1 MAFLSACVI
10 YNRLLIRKKITNKKT
25 IYQTQK
31 LLYVVSINEKI
42 NFLELE
48 STDLFLKWALQGEM
62 KITWNMEQ
70 EMYSIISMLSVDMQ
84 VFKFRNVV
92 SIAY

>member
-10 YNRLLIRKKITNKKT
+10 HNRLLIRKKITNKKT

>member
-48 STDLFLKWALQGEM
+48 STYLFLKWASQGEM